1 MPQSI
6 WERRRPKG
14 KWLLELRC
22 ENVETLFFAYVFWR
36 YDNEHAI
43 KSFCPSPINKR
54 AYLTCVWAWN
64 RHVQAKSSL
73 ISRMHIQVRNDVKLH
88 RQVSYLPPHKN
99 RKMKIA
105 RGARSL
111 MKRPRRQWH
120 SHIKCWFAGKLL
132 PGQTTYYCRMI
143 LLSLASRIRKVANL
157 HALLKSFWPA
167 KRRN

>member
-1 MPQSI
+1 MPQTI
-6 WERRRPKG
+6 WDGRRPKG
-14 KWLLELRC
+14 KWLLELWC
-22 ENVETLFFAYVFWR
+22 GNVETFVSRMCSDGTILNV
-36 YDNEHAI
+36 HAI

-120 SHIKCWFAGKLL
+120 SHIKCWFADKLL
-132 PGQTTYYCRMI
+132 SNHI
-143 LLSLASRIRKVANL
+143 LIQDDAITRFTDT
-157 HALLKSFWPA
+157 KSSKTA
-167 KRRN
+167 CAA